1 MTDTHHLIDQLA
13 ARARPVRPLASPL
26 RRTVQWTLA
35 ASLVITLI
43 AFAYGLRPDFIASLS
58 DGPARLEWTASIVT
72 GLMAAYATFQISVP
86 GRSPSWAWVP
96 VPALLAWLFA
106 VAWGCAAD
114 FARLGWDAFAMEYGS
129 WECAIAITV
138 TGVPLGL
145 VLLLMVRHAGVIRP
159 AATAMLAALSA
170 TALSAAGVSLYHPGE
185 SALMVLT
192 WHVGAVALLSLLS
205 LAFGRSLLGW
215 IGHARG

>member
-1 MTDTHHLIDQLA
+1 MTDTHDLIDQLA
-13 ARARPVRPLASPL
+13 ARARPVRRLASPM
-26 RRTVQWTLA
+26 RRTALWTFA
-35 ASLVITLI
+35 ASLVIGLV
-43 AFAYGLRPDFIASLS
+43 ALAYGPRPDFIEALA
-58 DGPARLEWTASIVT
+58 DGPTLLEWTASIVT
-72 GLMAAYATFQISVP
+72 GLLAAYATFQISVP
-86 GRSPSWAWVP
+86 GRSPSWAWMP

-114 FARLGWDAFAMEYGS
+114 FARLGSDAFAMQYGS
-129 WECAIAITV
+129 WECAVAITA

-145 VLLLMVRHAGVIRP
+145 VMLLLVRHAGVVRP

-170 TALSAAGVSLYHPGE
+170 AALSAAGVSLYHHGE